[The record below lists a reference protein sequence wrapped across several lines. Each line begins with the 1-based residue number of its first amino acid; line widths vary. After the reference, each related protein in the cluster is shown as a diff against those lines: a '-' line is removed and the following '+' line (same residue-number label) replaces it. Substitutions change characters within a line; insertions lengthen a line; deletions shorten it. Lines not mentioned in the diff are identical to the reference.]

1 MIIYCTKT
9 FDSFVDFCKV
19 IDNFEPQTIPFGTID
34 IVGGIIR
41 DSSLIPRYL
50 IKFKFNCPVI
60 NAVHCENYL
69 QGYLFN
75 LLGEFY

>member
-34 IVGGIIR
+34 IVDSTIR
-41 DSSLIPRYL
+41 DSSMLPRYL
-50 IKFKFNCPVI
+50 VKFKFDCLAS
-60 NAVHCENYL
+60 NAVRCDNYL